1 MKELFLWR
9 HDQRAILNMLRG
21 EDKMKIKK
29 MKVGEFNLKKY
40 LFLYFKGHLNNGLNL
55 GQIDNMLKLVVYEV
69 FQLFLLNKYQ
79 VDKKDYPY
87 AFDKN
92 GEQIGG
98 KVEDYED

>member
-1 MKELFLWR
+1 
-9 HDQRAILNMLRG
+9 
-21 EDKMKIKK
+21 MKIKK
-29 MKVGEFNLKKY
+29 MRVGEFNLKKY

-55 GQIDNMLKLVVYEV
+55 GQIDDMLKLVVYEV

-98 KVEDYED
+98 KVKDYED